1 MSSKIRL
8 LMVEDHQI
16 VSDGLLKLLQDED
29 DIEVLEVIDNA
40 QDALVYIEN
49 NQIDIVMSDITMP
62 GMSGLEFTQIV
73 AEKYITPRVLL
84 LSMHEDEE
92 YVLTAVDNGAM
103 GYLTKDVRRSELLKA
118 IRKISGGEKYFSPK
132 VTEIMITGYANR
144 ASRVRADKDKPDSK
158 LTGRELEI
166 LGYIVKGYSNKQI
179 GYELDISKRTV
190 DTHRTNIM
198 KKLDAKNTAMIVK
211 EAMDRGLVSDD

>member
-1 MSSKIRL
+1 MESKIRL

-16 VSDGLLKLLQDED
+16 VSDGLMKLIQDEE
-29 DIEVLEVIDNA
+29 DIEVVDVIDNA
-40 QDALVYIEN
+40 QGALDYIEN

-73 AEKYITPRVLL
+73 AEKYITPKVLL

-103 GYLTKDVRRSELLKA
+103 GYLTKDVKRSELLKA
-118 IRKISGGEKYFSPK
+118 IRKIAGGEKYFSPK
-132 VTEIMITGYANR
+132 VTEIMINGYANR
-144 ASRVRADKDKPDSK
+144 ASRVRADKDKPDSQ
-158 LTGRELEI
+158 LTTRELEI
-166 LGYIVKGYSNKQI
+166 LSFIVKGFSNKQI

-198 KKLDAKNTAMIVK
+198 KKMDAKNTAMIVK
-211 EAMDRGLVSDD
+211 EAMDRGLVPKE

>member
-1 MSSKIRL
+1 MISKIRL
-8 LMVEDHQI
+8 LIVEDHQI
-16 VSDGLLKLLQDED
+16 VSDGLMKLLQDEE
-29 DIEVLEVIDNA
+29 DIEVVEIINNA

-49 NQIDIVMSDITMP
+49 NELDIVMSDITMP

-73 AEKYITPRVLL
+73 AEKYITPKVLL

-103 GYLTKDVRRSELLKA
+103 GYLTKDVKRPELLRA
-118 IRKISGGEKYFSPK
+118 IRKIAGSEKYFSPK

-144 ASRVRADKDKPDSK
+144 ASRVRADKDKPDSR
-158 LTGRELEI
+158 LTERELEI
-166 LGYIVKGYSNKQI
+166 LSYIVKGFSNKQI

-211 EAMDRGLVSDD
+211 EAMDRGLVQDI

>member
-1 MSSKIRL
+1 MSAKIRL

-16 VSDGLLKLLQDED
+16 VSDGLMKLLQDED
-29 DIEVLEVIDNA
+29 DIEVVEVINNA
-40 QDALVYIEN
+40 QDALEFIDN
-49 NQIDIVMSDITMP
+49 NQLDIVMSDITMP

-73 AEKYITPRVLL
+73 AEKYITPKVLL

-103 GYLTKDVRRSELLKA
+103 GYLTKDVKRSELLKA
-118 IRKISGGEKYFSPK
+118 IRKIAAGEKYFSSK

-144 ASRVRADKDKPDSK
+144 ASRVRADKDKPVSH
-158 LTGRELEI
+158 LTERELEI
-166 LGYIVKGYSNKQI
+166 LSYIVKGFSNKQI
-179 GYELDISKRTV
+179 GYELGISKRTV

-211 EAMDRGLVSDD
+211 EAIDRGLVSDD

>member
-1 MSSKIRL
+1 MGSKIRL

-49 NQIDIVMSDITMP
+49 NQVDIVMSDITMP

-73 AEKYITPRVLL
+73 AEKHITPRVLL

-118 IRKISGGEKYFSPK
+118 IRKIASGEKYFSSK

-144 ASRVRADKDKPDSK
+144 ASRVRADKDKPYSK
-158 LTGRELEI
+158 LTERELEI
-166 LGYIVKGYSNKQI
+166 LGYIVKGFSNKQI

>member
-1 MSSKIRL
+1 MSAKIRL

-16 VSDGLLKLLQDED
+16 VSDGLMKLLQDEV
-29 DIEVLEVIDNA
+29 DIEVIEVLDNA
-40 QDALVYIEN
+40 QSALDYIEA
-49 NQIDIVMSDITMP
+49 NQVDIVMSDITMP
-62 GMSGLEFTQIV
+62 GMSGLEFTQII
-73 AEKYITPRVLL
+73 AEKYITPKVLL

-103 GYLTKDVRRSELLKA
+103 GYLTKDVKRSELLKA
-118 IRKISGGEKYFSPK
+118 IRRIASGEKYFSPK

-144 ASRVRADKDKPDSK
+144 ASRVRADKDKPDSR
-158 LTGRELEI
+158 LTERELEI
-166 LGYIVKGYSNKQI
+166 LGYIVKGFSNKQI
-179 GYELDISKRTV
+179 GYELGISKRTV

>member
-1 MSSKIRL
+1 MSAKIRL

-16 VSDGLLKLLQDED
+16 VSDGLMKLIQDEE
-29 DIEVLEVIDNA
+29 DIEVIEVIDNA
-40 QDALVYIEN
+40 QEALEFIEN
-49 NQIDIVMSDITMP
+49 NQLDIVMSDITMP

-73 AEKYITPRVLL
+73 AEKYITPKVLL

-103 GYLTKDVRRSELLKA
+103 GYLTKDVKRSELLKA
-118 IRKISGGEKYFSPK
+118 IRKIAGGEKYFSAK

-144 ASRVRADKDKPDSK
+144 ASRVRADKDKPDSH
-158 LTGRELEI
+158 LTERELEI
-166 LGYIVKGYSNKQI
+166 LSYIVKGFSNKQI

-211 EAMDRGLVSDD
+211 EAIDRGLVTDD

>member
-1 MSSKIRL
+1 MNTKIRL

-16 VSDGLLKLLQDED
+16 VSDGLLKLIQDEE
-29 DIEVLEVIDNA
+29 DIEVVNVIDNA
-40 QDALVYIEN
+40 QDALEFIEN
-49 NQIDIVMSDITMP
+49 NQIDVVMSDITMP

-73 AEKYITPRVLL
+73 AEKYITPKVLL

-103 GYLTKDVRRSELLKA
+103 GYLTKDVKRSELLKA
-118 IRKISGGEKYFSPK
+118 IRKVANGEKHFSPK

-144 ASRVRADKDKPDSK
+144 ASRVRADKDKPDSQ
-158 LTGRELEI
+158 LTERELEI
-166 LGYIVKGYSNKQI
+166 LGYIVKGFSNKQI

-211 EAMDRGLVSDD
+211 EALDRGLVSDE

>member
-1 MSSKIRL
+1 MDSKIRL

-16 VSDGLLKLLQDED
+16 VSDGLMKLIQDEE
-29 DIEVLEVIDNA
+29 DIEVVEIINNA
-40 QDALVYIEN
+40 QSALDYIEN
-49 NQIDIVMSDITMP
+49 NQVDIVMSDITMP

-73 AEKYITPRVLL
+73 AEKHITPKVLL

-103 GYLTKDVRRSELLKA
+103 GYLTKDVKRSELLKA
-118 IRKISGGEKYFSPK
+118 IRKIAGGEKYFSPK

-144 ASRVRADKDKPDSK
+144 ALRVRADKDKPDSQ
-158 LTGRELEI
+158 LTTRELEI
-166 LGYIVKGYSNKQI
+166 LGFIVKGFSNKQI

-211 EAMDRGLVSDD
+211 EAMDRGLVSNE

>member
-1 MSSKIRL
+1 
-8 LMVEDHQI
+8 MVEDHQI

-29 DIEVLEVIDNA
+29 DIDVLEVINNA
-40 QDALVYIEN
+40 QEALVYIEN
-49 NQIDIVMSDITMP
+49 NQVDIVMSDITMP

-73 AEKYITPRVLL
+73 AEKHITPRVLL

-118 IRKISGGEKYFSPK
+118 IRKIATGEKYFSPK

-144 ASRVRADKDKPDSK
+144 ASRVRADKDKPVSK
-158 LTGRELEI
+158 LTERELEI
-166 LGYIVKGYSNKQI
+166 LSYIVKGFSNKQI

>member
-1 MSSKIRL
+1 MNKKIRL

-16 VSDGLLKLLQDED
+16 VSDGILKLIQDEK
-29 DIEVLEVIDNA
+29 DIEVVNVIDNA
-40 QDALVYIEN
+40 QDALEFIEN
-49 NQIDIVMSDITMP
+49 NQIDVVMSDITMP

-73 AEKYITPRVLL
+73 AEKYITPKVLL

-103 GYLTKDVRRSELLKA
+103 GYITKDVKRSELLKA
-118 IRKISGGEKYFSPK
+118 IRKVANGEKHFSPK

-144 ASRVRADKDKPDSK
+144 ASRVRADKDKPDSQ
-158 LTGRELEI
+158 LTERELEI
-166 LGYIVKGYSNKQI
+166 LDYIVKGFSNKQI

-211 EAMDRGLVSDD
+211 EAIDRGLVSDE

>member
-1 MSSKIRL
+1 MNKIIRL
-8 LMVEDHQI
+8 LIVEDHEI
-16 VSDGLLKLLQDED
+16 VSDGLMKLIQDEE
-29 DIEVLEVIDNA
+29 DIDVVSVIDNA
-40 QDALVYIEN
+40 QDALDFIEK
-49 NQIDIVMSDITMP
+49 NQVHVVMSDITMP
-62 GMSGLEFTQIV
+62 GMSGLEFTQIIS
-73 AEKYITPRVLL
+73 EKYITPKVLL

-103 GYLTKDVRRSELLKA
+103 GYLTKDVKRSELLKA
-118 IRKISGGEKYFSPK
+118 IRKIAGGEKHFSPK

-144 ASRVRADKDKPDSK
+144 ASRVRADKDKPDSQ
-158 LTGRELEI
+158 LTERELEI
-166 LGYIVKGYSNKQI
+166 LSYIIKGFSNKQI

-211 EAMDRGLVSDD
+211 EAMDRGLVPKE

>member
-16 VSDGLLKLLQDED
+16 VSDGLMKLIQDEE
-29 DIEVLEVIDNA
+29 DINVIKVIDNA
-40 QDALVYIEN
+40 KEALEFIEN

-73 AEKYITPRVLL
+73 AEKYITPKVLL

-103 GYLTKDVRRSELLKA
+103 GYLTKDVKRSELLKA
-118 IRKISGGEKYFSPK
+118 IRKIAGGEKYFSSK

-144 ASRVRADKDKPDSK
+144 ASRVRADKEKPPSH
-158 LTGRELEI
+158 LTERELEI
-166 LGYIVKGYSNKQI
+166 LGYIVKGFSNKQI

-211 EAMDRGLVSDD
+211 AAIDRGLVSDD